1 MDIDCRF
8 GDMEDR
14 AEIRT
19 EGETEGPADESGG
32 GILTGS
38 GKRDL
43 LFFLRRGIL
52 KNVVVVDTVCVVVVV
67 AYKP

>member
-1 MDIDCRF
+1 
-8 GDMEDR
+8 MEDR
-14 AEIRT
+14 ADTRTDGEI
-19 EGETEGPADESGG
+19 EGPADESRG
-32 GILTGS
+32 GILTGR
-38 GKRDL
+38 GKRDA